1 MDFEKIKKLIMD
13 KIPDA
18 EVEVTDLTGTRDH
31 LGISVTSKEF
41 KGKPLLAQHRM
52 IMNILKEGLKTEI
65 HAVEIKT
72 QTK

>member
-1 MDFEKIKKLIMD
+1 MDFEKIKKLIID
-13 KIPDA
+13 KLPDA
-18 EVEVTDLTGTRDH
+18 EVEVTDLTGTQDH
-31 LGISVTSKEF
+31 LGIFVISKEF

-52 IMNILKEGLKTEI
+52 IMNILKEGLQTEI